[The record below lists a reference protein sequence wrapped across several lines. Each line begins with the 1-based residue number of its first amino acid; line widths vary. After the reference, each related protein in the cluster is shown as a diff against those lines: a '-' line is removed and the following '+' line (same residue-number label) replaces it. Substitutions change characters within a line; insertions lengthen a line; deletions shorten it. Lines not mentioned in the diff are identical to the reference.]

1 MDADEQRRA
10 VGLSLFF
17 HFIIQNIKFMKSHI
31 RNMSNTIKLGT
42 ALFMFLAI
50 FGLQLEAQT
59 QKNGSKG
66 AVIVADYTD
75 PVRFLDQ
82 EGQIINFG
90 NELRGAV
97 ITEGQTAQVGIG
109 GKLVLLFSNG
119 TITTLQSQTRMKIG
133 VFEQVPFDA
142 GNKKV
147 ADLEGEPSE
156 SQVVIDL
163 DWGSLVVKTKKLDK
177 KSSFD
182 INSPIG
188 TAGIRGTEFQMSQNP
203 GTGVQLDVTESTVAF
218 TPPGGAPMAVSQGS
232 GLDVSSSGVSTPRPV
247 NPAVAQNIGATNQA
261 ATQSTNDISLGTV
274 SEAMSEAT
282 ASVEDA
288 GSGASESADEGSPES
303 ESSDSGESSDSQGE
317 SKSTEQKNSDSG
329 GGKGSDSSSSG
340 NKGSSRT
347 QNSQSSSNIQTQAL
361 ENNSEVKEVRKTG
374 RVSRYSRALSKYG
387 LSTKQTNRFNLFPP
401 QLQNRLMRL
410 GVDNLKR
417 VLNIN
422 DFQINQAYSLFGYTS
437 GTQKLI
443 LGLEDK
449 ALVSLLNQKISES
462 VLVDTLNQEN
472 MIASSSTLVPGE
484 NAIPVLDASLLA
496 LGEKLKQS
504 GNSDLLDELKVLSG
518 GSMSEEWI
526 RVGEVANVLTQD
538 YSLSTSSL
546 SALAMSGTEVLS
558 NPFYQEISSL
568 YGQLETESL
577 VAGQPTFIAGRRITL
592 DSAKL
597 DISSLPGSGSG
608 SFVVS
613 GSELLKMS
621 TSVEL
626 IGSPASSTRVV
637 LMSGENLESQKGLTF
652 KSATSDL
659 VLAARKDILLED
671 VQLES
676 TREIALR
683 SLRDVTLTNVTMGS
697 SNLATVRATRDLNVN
712 GMKFSREIPS
722 IIMEATTIRLSE
734 VNFPAA
740 SMVRLNSLKGAID
753 GRYPNFGSSIPNAQQ
768 IGRVNFIKNVS
779 SGGNVLNT
787 RSAFDQYGGN
797 ISIGKVALP

>member
-1 MDADEQRRA
+1 
-10 VGLSLFF
+10 
-17 HFIIQNIKFMKSHI
+17 MKSHI

-42 ALFMFLAI
+42 AIFMFLAL
-50 FGLQLEAQT
+50 FVVHLEAQSEK
-59 QKNGSKG
+59 KNSKG
-66 AVIVADYTD
+66 AVIVADYKE

-82 EGQIINFG
+82 AGQNIDFG
-90 NELRGAV
+90 NELRGSI

-119 TITTLQSQTRMKIG
+119 TITTLQSQTKMKIG

-142 GNKKV
+142 GDKKV

-156 SQVVIDL
+156 SKVVIDL

-218 TPPGGAPMAVSQGS
+218 TPPGGVPTPVSQGN
-232 GLDVSSSGVSTPRPV
+232 GLDVSSAGVSTPRPV

-282 ASVEDA
+282 ATVEDA
-288 GSGASESADEGSPES
+288 GSGGSDSTEDGTND
-303 ESSDSGESSDSQGE
+303 SSDSGESSDGQNE
-317 SKSTEQKNSDSG
+317 SKSTEQEKSG
-329 GGKGSDSSSSG
+329 SGDGKGNDSSSSEG
-340 NKGSSRT
+340 KGPSRG
-347 QNSQSSSNIQTQAL
+347 QNNRSSSNIQTQAL

-374 RVSRYSRALSKYG
+374 RVSAYSRALSRYG
-387 LSTKQTNRFNLFPP
+387 LTTRQTNRFNLFPP
-401 QLQNRLMRL
+401 QLQSRLMSL

-422 DFQINQAYSLFGYTS
+422 DFQIDQAYSLFGYSS

-462 VLVDTLNQEN
+462 VLVDTLNPEN
-472 MIASSSTLVPGE
+472 MVASSSTLVPGE
-484 NAIPVLDASLLA
+484 NAIPVQDASLLA

-526 RVGEVANVLTQD
+526 RVGEVANVLNQD

-546 SALAMSGTEVLS
+546 SDLANSGKEVLS

-577 VAGQPTFIAGRRITL
+577 VAGQPTFVGGRRITI

-597 DISSLPGSGSG
+597 DISSLTGSGSG

-613 GSELLKMS
+613 GSELLKLS

-626 IGSPASSTRVV
+626 IDSPTSSTRVV
-637 LMSGENLESQKGLTF
+637 LMSGENLESEKGLTF
-652 KSATSDL
+652 KSATRDL

-697 SNLATVRATRDLNVN
+697 GNLATVRATRDLNVN

-753 GRYPNFGSSIPNAQQ
+753 GKYPNFGSSIPNAQQ

>member
-1 MDADEQRRA
+1 
-10 VGLSLFF
+10 
-17 HFIIQNIKFMKSHI
+17 MKSHI
-31 RNMSNTIKLGT
+31 RNMNNTIKLGT
-42 ALFMFLAI
+42 AIFMFLAL
-50 FGLQLEAQT
+50 FVVHLEAQSE
-59 QKNGSKG
+59 KKSSKG
-66 AVIVADYTD
+66 AVIVADYKE

-82 EGQIINFG
+82 AGQNIDFG
-90 NELRGAV
+90 NELRGSI

-119 TITTLQSQTRMKIG
+119 TITTLQSQTKMKIG

-156 SQVVIDL
+156 SKVVIDL

-218 TPPGGAPMAVSQGS
+218 TPPGGVPTPVSQGN
-232 GLDVSSSGVSTPRPV
+232 GLDVSSAGVSTPRPV

-282 ASVEDA
+282 ATVEDA
-288 GSGASESADEGSPES
+288 GSGGSDSTEDGTND
-303 ESSDSGESSDSQGE
+303 SSDSGESSDGQNE
-317 SKSTEQKNSDSG
+317 SKSTEQEKSG
-329 GGKGSDSSSSG
+329 SGDGKGNDSSSSEG
-340 NKGSSRT
+340 KGPSRG
-347 QNSQSSSNIQTQAL
+347 QNNRSSSNIQTQAL

-374 RVSRYSRALSKYG
+374 RVSAYSRALSRYG
-387 LSTKQTNRFNLFPP
+387 LTTRQTNRFNLFPP
-401 QLQNRLMRL
+401 QLQSRLMSL

-422 DFQINQAYSLFGYTS
+422 DFQIDQAYSLFGYSS

-462 VLVDTLNQEN
+462 VLVDTLNPEN
-472 MIASSSTLVPGE
+472 MVASSSTLVPGE
-484 NAIPVLDASLLA
+484 NAIPVQDASLLA

-526 RVGEVANVLTQD
+526 RVGEVANVLNQD

-546 SALAMSGTEVLS
+546 SDLANSGKEVLS

-577 VAGQPTFIAGRRITL
+577 VAGQPTFVGGRRITI
-592 DSAKL
+592 DSSKL
-597 DISSLPGSGSG
+597 DISSLTGSGSG

-613 GSELLKMS
+613 GSELLKLS

-626 IGSPASSTRVV
+626 IDSPTSSTRVV
-637 LMSGENLESQKGLTF
+637 LMSGENLESEKGLTF
-652 KSATSDL
+652 KSATRDL

-697 SNLATVRATRDLNVN
+697 GNLATVRATRDLNVN

-753 GRYPNFGSSIPNAQQ
+753 GKYPNFGSSIPNAQQ

>member
-1 MDADEQRRA
+1 
-10 VGLSLFF
+10 
-17 HFIIQNIKFMKSHI
+17 MKSYI

-42 ALFMFLAI
+42 AIFMFLAL
-50 FGLQLEAQT
+50 FVVHLEAQSE
-59 QKNGSKG
+59 KKSSKG
-66 AVIVADYTD
+66 AVIVADYKE

-82 EGQIINFG
+82 AGQNIDFG
-90 NELRGAV
+90 NELRGSI

-119 TITTLQSQTRMKIG
+119 TITTLQSQTKMKIG

-156 SQVVIDL
+156 SKVVIDL

-182 INSPIG
+182 INSPVG

-218 TPPGGAPMAVSQGS
+218 TPPGGVPTPVSQGN
-232 GLDVSSSGVSTPRPV
+232 GLDVSSAGVSTPRPV

-282 ASVEDA
+282 ATVEEPV
-288 GSGASESADEGSPES
+288 GKKEES
-303 ESSDSGESSDSQGE
+303 EIELEEDSEKVKEKEEREPKAAEEGIDSEEERERRQE
-317 SKSTEQKNSDSG
+317 EIKNSEN
-329 GGKGSDSSSSG
+329 DSSSSG
-340 NKGSSRT
+340 SKKRDKRPSRGKNKL
-347 QNSQSSSNIQTQAL
+347 SSSDIQTQAL

-374 RVSRYSRALSKYG
+374 RVSAYSRALSRYG
-387 LSTKQTNRFNLFPP
+387 LTTKQTNRFNLFPP
-401 QLQNRLMRL
+401 QLQSRLMSL

-422 DFQINQAYSLFGYTS
+422 DFQIDQAYSLFGYSS

-462 VLVDTLNQEN
+462 VLVDTLNPEN
-472 MIASSSTLVPGE
+472 MVASSSTLVPGE
-484 NAIPVLDASLLA
+484 NAIPVQDASLLA

-526 RVGEVANVLTQD
+526 RVGEVANLLNQD

-546 SALAMSGTEVLS
+546 SDLANSGTEVLS

-577 VAGQPTFIAGRRITL
+577 VAGQPTFVGGRRITI
-592 DSAKL
+592 DSSKL
-597 DISSLPGSGSG
+597 DISSLTGSGSG

-613 GSELLKMS
+613 GSELLKLS

-626 IGSPASSTRVV
+626 IDSPTSSTRVV
-637 LMSGENLESQKGLTF
+637 LMSGENLESEKGLTF
-652 KSATSDL
+652 KSATRDL

-683 SLRDVTLTNVTMGS
+683 SLRDVTLTNVTMGAG
-697 SNLATVRATRDLNVN
+697 NLATVRATRDLNVN

-753 GRYPNFGSSIPNAQQ
+753 GKYPNFGSSIPNAQQ

>member
-1 MDADEQRRA
+1 MKTII
-10 VGLSLFF
+10 VNSFLLFLLTF
-17 HFIIQNIKFMKSHI
+17 
-31 RNMSNTIKLGT
+31 LGSI
-42 ALFMFLAI
+42 LN
-50 FGLQLEAQT
+50 AQ
-59 QKNGSKG
+59 QSGKG
-66 AVIVADYTD
+66 AVIVADYKD

-82 EGQIINFG
+82 EGQLIDFG
-90 NELRGAV
+90 NELRGSV

-119 TITTLQSQTRMKIG
+119 TITTLQSQTKMKVG
-133 VFEQVPFDA
+133 VFEQVSFDA
-142 GNKKV
+142 GDKKV
-147 ADLEGEPSE
+147 SDLEGEPSE
-156 SQVVIDL
+156 SKVVIDL

-218 TPPGGAPMAVSQGS
+218 TPPGGVPTPVSQGN

-282 ASVEDA
+282 ATVEDA
-288 GSGASESADEGSPES
+288 GSGGSESTEDGSS
-303 ESSDSGESSDSQGE
+303 DSSDSGESSDGQSE

-329 GGKGSDSSSSG
+329 GGKGNDSSSSG

-347 QNSQSSSNIQTQAL
+347 QNNQSSSNIQSQAL

-374 RVSRYSRALSKYG
+374 RVSPYSRTLSKYG
-387 LSTKQTNRFNLFPP
+387 LSTKQTDRFNLFPP
-401 QLQNRLMRL
+401 QLQSRLMSL

-437 GTQKLI
+437 GVQKLI

-472 MIASSSTLVPGE
+472 MVASSSTLVPGE
-484 NAIPVLDASLLA
+484 NAIPVQDASLLA

-526 RVGEVANVLTQD
+526 RVGEVANVLSQD

-546 SALAMSGTEVLS
+546 SDLAKSGTEVLS

-577 VAGQPTFIAGRRITL
+577 VAGQPTFVGGRRITI

-597 DISSLPGSGSG
+597 DISSLTGSGSG

-626 IGSPASSTRVV
+626 IGSPTSSTRVV
-637 LMSGENLESQKGLTF
+637 LMSGENLESEKGLTF
-652 KSATSDL
+652 KSATRDL

-683 SLRDVTLTNVTMGS
+683 SLRDVTLTNVTMGAG
-697 SNLATVRATRDLNVN
+697 NLATVRATRDLNVN

-753 GRYPNFGSSIPNAQQ
+753 GKYPNFGSSIPNAQQ

>member
-1 MDADEQRRA
+1 M
-10 VGLSLFF
+10 
-17 HFIIQNIKFMKSHI
+17 N
-31 RNMSNTIKLGT
+31 NTIKLGT
-42 ALFMFLAI
+42 AIFMFLAL
-50 FGLQLEAQT
+50 FVVHLEAQSEK
-59 QKNGSKG
+59 KNSKG
-66 AVIVADYTD
+66 AVIVADYKE

-82 EGQIINFG
+82 AGQNIDFG
-90 NELRGAV
+90 NELRGSI

-119 TITTLQSQTRMKIG
+119 TITTLQSQTKMKIG

-142 GNKKV
+142 GDKKV
-147 ADLEGEPSE
+147 ADLKGEPSE
-156 SQVVIDL
+156 SKVVIDL

-218 TPPGGAPMAVSQGS
+218 TPPGGVPTPVSQGN
-232 GLDVSSSGVSTPRPV
+232 GLDVSSAGVSTPRPV

-282 ASVEDA
+282 ATVEDA
-288 GSGASESADEGSPES
+288 GSGGSDSTEDGTND
-303 ESSDSGESSDSQGE
+303 SSDSGESSDGQNE
-317 SKSTEQKNSDSG
+317 SKSTEQEKSGSGDGKGNDSG
-329 GGKGSDSSSSG
+329 SSG
-340 NKGSSRT
+340 NKGSSST
-347 QNSQSSSNIQTQAL
+347 QNNRSSSNIQTQAL

-374 RVSRYSRALSKYG
+374 RVSAYSRALSRYG
-387 LSTKQTNRFNLFPP
+387 LTTRQTNRFNLFPP
-401 QLQNRLMRL
+401 QLQSRLMSL

-422 DFQINQAYSLFGYTS
+422 DFQIDQAYSLFGYSS

-462 VLVDTLNQEN
+462 VLVDTLNPEN
-472 MIASSSTLVPGE
+472 MVASSSTLVPGE
-484 NAIPVLDASLLA
+484 NAIPVQDASLLA

-526 RVGEVANVLTQD
+526 RVGEVANVLNQD

-546 SALAMSGTEVLS
+546 SDLANSGKEVLS

-577 VAGQPTFIAGRRITL
+577 VAGQPTFVGGRRITI

-597 DISSLPGSGSG
+597 DISSLTGSGSG

-613 GSELLKMS
+613 GSELLKLS

-626 IGSPASSTRVV
+626 IDSPTSSTRVV
-637 LMSGENLESQKGLTF
+637 LMSGENLESEKGLTF
-652 KSATSDL
+652 KSATRDL

-697 SNLATVRATRDLNVN
+697 GNLATVRATRDLNVN

-753 GRYPNFGSSIPNAQQ
+753 GKYPNFGSSIPNAQQ

-787 RSAFDQYGGN
+787 RSAFDQHGGN

>member
-1 MDADEQRRA
+1 
-10 VGLSLFF
+10 
-17 HFIIQNIKFMKSHI
+17 MKSHI

-42 ALFMFLAI
+42 AIFMFLAL
-50 FGLQLEAQT
+50 FVVHLEAQSEK
-59 QKNGSKG
+59 KNSKG
-66 AVIVADYTD
+66 AVIVADYKE

-82 EGQIINFG
+82 AGQNIDFG
-90 NELRGAV
+90 NELRGSI

-119 TITTLQSQTRMKIG
+119 TITTLQSQTKMKIG

-156 SQVVIDL
+156 SKVVIDL

-218 TPPGGAPMAVSQGS
+218 TPPGGVPTPVSQGN
-232 GLDVSSSGVSTPRPV
+232 GLDVSSAGVSTPRPV

-282 ASVEDA
+282 ATVEDA
-288 GSGASESADEGSPES
+288 GSGGSDSTEDGTND
-303 ESSDSGESSDSQGE
+303 SSDSGESSDGQNE
-317 SKSTEQKNSDSG
+317 SKSTEQEKSGSGDGKGNDSG
-329 GGKGSDSSSSG
+329 SSG
-340 NKGSSRT
+340 NKGSSST
-347 QNSQSSSNIQTQAL
+347 QNNRSSSNIQTQAL

-374 RVSRYSRALSKYG
+374 RVSAYSRALSRYG
-387 LSTKQTNRFNLFPP
+387 LTTRQTNRFNLFPP
-401 QLQNRLMRL
+401 QLQSRLMSL

-422 DFQINQAYSLFGYTS
+422 DFQIDQAYSLFGYSS

-462 VLVDTLNQEN
+462 VLVDTLNPEN
-472 MIASSSTLVPGE
+472 MVASSSTLVPGE
-484 NAIPVLDASLLA
+484 NAIPVQDASLLA

-526 RVGEVANVLTQD
+526 RVGEVANVLSQD

-546 SALAMSGTEVLS
+546 SDLANSGKEVLS

-577 VAGQPTFIAGRRITL
+577 VAGQPTFVGGRRITI

-597 DISSLPGSGSG
+597 DISSLTGSGSG

-613 GSELLKMS
+613 GSELLKLS

-626 IGSPASSTRVV
+626 IDSPTSSTRVV
-637 LMSGENLESQKGLTF
+637 LMSGENLESEKGLTF
-652 KSATSDL
+652 KSATRDL

-697 SNLATVRATRDLNVN
+697 GNLATVRATRDLNVN

-753 GRYPNFGSSIPNAQQ
+753 GKYPNFGSSIPNAQQ

>member
-1 MDADEQRRA
+1 
-10 VGLSLFF
+10 
-17 HFIIQNIKFMKSHI
+17 
-31 RNMSNTIKLGT
+31 MSNTIKLGT
-42 ALFMFLAI
+42 AIFMFLAL
-50 FGLQLEAQT
+50 FVVHLEAQSE
-59 QKNGSKG
+59 KKSSKG
-66 AVIVADYTD
+66 AVIVADYKE

-82 EGQIINFG
+82 AGQNIDFG
-90 NELRGAV
+90 NELRGSI

-119 TITTLQSQTRMKIG
+119 TITTLQSQTKMKIG

-142 GNKKV
+142 GDKKV
-147 ADLEGEPSE
+147 ADLKGEPSE
-156 SQVVIDL
+156 SKVVIDL

-218 TPPGGAPMAVSQGS
+218 TPPGGVPTPVSQGN
-232 GLDVSSSGVSTPRPV
+232 GLDVSSAGVSTPRPV

-282 ASVEDA
+282 ATVEDA
-288 GSGASESADEGSPES
+288 GSGGSDSTEDGTND
-303 ESSDSGESSDSQGE
+303 SSDSGESSDGQNE
-317 SKSTEQKNSDSG
+317 SKSTEQEKSG
-329 GGKGSDSSSSG
+329 SGDGKGNDSSSSEG
-340 NKGSSRT
+340 KGPSRG
-347 QNSQSSSNIQTQAL
+347 QNNRSSSNIQTQAL

-374 RVSRYSRALSKYG
+374 RVSAYSRALSRYG
-387 LSTKQTNRFNLFPP
+387 LTTRQTNRFNLFPP
-401 QLQNRLMRL
+401 QLQSRLMSL

-422 DFQINQAYSLFGYTS
+422 DFQIDQAYSLFGYSS

-462 VLVDTLNQEN
+462 VLVDTLNPEN
-472 MIASSSTLVPGE
+472 MVASSSTLVPGE
-484 NAIPVLDASLLA
+484 NAIPVQDASLLA

-526 RVGEVANVLTQD
+526 RVGEVANVLNQD

-546 SALAMSGTEVLS
+546 SDLANSGKEVLS

-577 VAGQPTFIAGRRITL
+577 VAGQPTFVGGRRITI

-597 DISSLPGSGSG
+597 DISSLTGSGSG

-613 GSELLKMS
+613 GSELLKLS

-626 IGSPASSTRVV
+626 IDSPTSSTRVV
-637 LMSGENLESQKGLTF
+637 LMSGENLESEKGLTF
-652 KSATSDL
+652 KSATRDL

-697 SNLATVRATRDLNVN
+697 GNLATVRATRDLNVN

-753 GRYPNFGSSIPNAQQ
+753 GKYPNFGSSIPNAQQ

-787 RSAFDQYGGN
+787 RSAFDQHGGN

>member
-1 MDADEQRRA
+1 
-10 VGLSLFF
+10 
-17 HFIIQNIKFMKSHI
+17 MKSHI

-42 ALFMFLAI
+42 AIFMFLAL
-50 FGLQLEAQT
+50 FVVHLEAQSEK
-59 QKNGSKG
+59 KNSKG
-66 AVIVADYTD
+66 AVIVADYKE

-82 EGQIINFG
+82 AGQNIDFG
-90 NELRGAV
+90 NELRGSI

-119 TITTLQSQTRMKIG
+119 TITTLQSQTKMKIG

-156 SQVVIDL
+156 SKVVIDL

-218 TPPGGAPMAVSQGS
+218 TPPGGVPTPVSQGN
-232 GLDVSSSGVSTPRPV
+232 GLDVSSAGVSTPRPV

-282 ASVEDA
+282 ATVEDA
-288 GSGASESADEGSPES
+288 GSGGSDSTEDGTND
-303 ESSDSGESSDSQGE
+303 SSDSGESSDGQNE
-317 SKSTEQKNSDSG
+317 SKSTEQEKSG
-329 GGKGSDSSSSG
+329 SGDGKGNDSSSSEG
-340 NKGSSRT
+340 KGPSRG
-347 QNSQSSSNIQTQAL
+347 QNNRSSSNIQTQAL

-374 RVSRYSRALSKYG
+374 RVSAYSRALSRYG
-387 LSTKQTNRFNLFPP
+387 LTTRQTNRFNLFPP
-401 QLQNRLMRL
+401 QLQSRLMSL

-422 DFQINQAYSLFGYTS
+422 DFQIDQAYSLFGYSS
-437 GTQKLI
+437 GTHKLI

-462 VLVDTLNQEN
+462 VLVDTLNPEN
-472 MIASSSTLVPGE
+472 MVASSSTLVPGE
-484 NAIPVLDASLLA
+484 NAIPVQDASLLA

-526 RVGEVANVLTQD
+526 RVGEVANVLNQD

-546 SALAMSGTEVLS
+546 SDLANSGKEVLS

-577 VAGQPTFIAGRRITL
+577 VAGQPTFVGGRRITI

-597 DISSLPGSGSG
+597 DISSLTGSGSG

-613 GSELLKMS
+613 GSELLKLS

-626 IGSPASSTRVV
+626 IDSPTSSTRVV
-637 LMSGENLESQKGLTF
+637 LMSGENLESEKGLTF
-652 KSATSDL
+652 KSATRDL

-683 SLRDVTLTNVTMGS
+683 SLRDVTLTNVTMGAG
-697 SNLATVRATRDLNVN
+697 NLATVRATRDLNVN

-753 GRYPNFGSSIPNAQQ
+753 GKYPNFGSSIPNAQQ

>member
-1 MDADEQRRA
+1 
-10 VGLSLFF
+10 
-17 HFIIQNIKFMKSHI
+17 
-31 RNMSNTIKLGT
+31 MSNTIKLGT
-42 ALFMFLAI
+42 AIFMFLAL
-50 FGLQLEAQT
+50 FVVHLEAQSE
-59 QKNGSKG
+59 KKSSKG
-66 AVIVADYTD
+66 AVIVADYKE

-82 EGQIINFG
+82 AGQNIDFG
-90 NELRGAV
+90 NELRGSI

-119 TITTLQSQTRMKIG
+119 TITTLQSQTKMKIG

-156 SQVVIDL
+156 SKVVIDL

-182 INSPIG
+182 INSPVG

-218 TPPGGAPMAVSQGS
+218 TPPGGVPTPVSQGN
-232 GLDVSSSGVSTPRPV
+232 GLDVSSAGVSTPRPV

-282 ASVEDA
+282 ATVEDA
-288 GSGASESADEGSPES
+288 GSGGSDSTEDGTND
-303 ESSDSGESSDSQGE
+303 SSDSGESSDGQNE
-317 SKSTEQKNSDSG
+317 SKSTEQEKSG
-329 GGKGSDSSSSG
+329 SGDGKGNDSSSSEG
-340 NKGSSRT
+340 KGPSRG
-347 QNSQSSSNIQTQAL
+347 QNNRSSSNIQTQAL

-374 RVSRYSRALSKYG
+374 RVSAYSRALSRYG
-387 LSTKQTNRFNLFPP
+387 LTTRQTNRFNLFPP
-401 QLQNRLMRL
+401 QLQSRLMSL

-422 DFQINQAYSLFGYTS
+422 DFQIDQAYSLFGYSS

-462 VLVDTLNQEN
+462 VLVDTLNPEN
-472 MIASSSTLVPGE
+472 MVASSSTLVPGE
-484 NAIPVLDASLLA
+484 NAIPVQDASLLA

-526 RVGEVANVLTQD
+526 RVGEVANVLNQD

-546 SALAMSGTEVLS
+546 SDLANSGKEVLS

-577 VAGQPTFIAGRRITL
+577 VAGQPTFVGGRRITI

-597 DISSLPGSGSG
+597 DISSLTGSGSG

-613 GSELLKMS
+613 GSELLKLS

-626 IGSPASSTRVV
+626 IDSPTSSTRVV
-637 LMSGENLESQKGLTF
+637 LMSGENLESEKGLTF
-652 KSATSDL
+652 KSATRDL

-683 SLRDVTLTNVTMGS
+683 SLRDVTLTNVTMGAG
-697 SNLATVRATRDLNVN
+697 NLATVRATRDLNVN

-753 GRYPNFGSSIPNAQQ
+753 GKYPNFGSSIPNAQQ